1 MRAIPFMSSA
11 PSAVFLLCLLLFSVS
26 QKPFFFFFFKSCRN
40 TVKKQSRS
48 NLCFSTCLKKLKE
61 ETLVNPGHVR

>member
-26 QKPFFFFFFKSCRN
+26 QKPFF
-40 TVKKQSRS
+40 
-48 NLCFSTCLKKLKE
+48 LKLQKYSE
-61 ETLVNPGHVR
+61 ETLVTFKLVFLNMFKKIKRRNTS

>member
-26 QKPFFFFFFKSCRN
+26 QKPFFFFF
-40 TVKKQSRS
+40 
-48 NLCFSTCLKKLKE
+48 LKLQKYSE
-61 ETLVNPGHVR
+61 ETLVTFKLVFLNMFKKIKRRNTS